1 MAEQQAA
8 LTRGEAQ
15 PMRIW
20 QRMSVQRLVGRALL
34 HAILILLGITFM
46 VPLVWTL
53 STSLKLPG
61 LVFTRPIQWIP
72 DPIRWENYREVWTI
86 LPMHLFIRNTMIISV
101 ASVIGAIIS
110 TSLCGFSFA
119 RLRWPGRN
127 QLFALVVGTM
137 MLPGAV
143 LLVPQF
149 ILFRTLGWI
158 DTFLPLIVPAW
169 LGGGAFYI
177 FLYRQFC
184 SNIPYEMDE
193 AAIMDGAGYFRIYW
207 QIILPLTRP
216 ALITIGLFS
225 FLSHYNDFMGPLIYL
240 NSNRL
245 YTLSLGLRMYQGRF
259 GYDWHWVMAASAITI
274 APVLVIFFVAQE
286 QFISGV
292 QLTGLAG
299 R

>member
-1 MAEQQAA
+1 MAEQQAV
-8 LTRGEAQ
+8 LTRKDPQ

-20 QRMSVQRLVGRALL
+20 QRMSIQRLVGRVFL

-72 DPIRWENYREVWTI
+72 DPVRWENYREVWTI

-193 AAIMDGAGYFRIYW
+193 AAIMDGAGFFRIYW

-225 FLSHYNDFMGPLIYL
+225 FLSHYNDFMGPLIFI
-240 NSNRL
+240 NSL
-245 YTLSLGLRMYQGRF
+245 EKQTLELGLQTFQTLYGT
-259 GYDWHWVMAASAITI
+259 HWELMMAGAVIVVL
-274 APVLVIFFVAQE
+274 PLLVIFFIGQRF
-286 QFISGV
+286 FIQGIV
-292 QLTGLAG
+292 MTGLKG
-299 R
+299 

>member
-1 MAEQQAA
+1 M
-8 LTRGEAQ
+8 
-15 PMRIW
+15 
-20 QRMSVQRLVGRALL
+20 LL

-46 VPLVWTL
+46 VPLLWTL
-53 STSLKLPG
+53 STSFKHPG
-61 LVFTRPIQWIP
+61 QVFTRPIQWIP
-72 DPIRWENYREVWTI
+72 QTLRWSNYQEVWTI
-86 LPMHLFIRNTMIISV
+86 LPMPLFIRNTMVISV
-101 ASVIGAIIS
+101 TALIGTLLS
-110 TSLCGFSFA
+110 TSLCGYSFA
-119 RLRWPGRN
+119 RLRWPGREKV
-127 QLFALVVGTM
+127 FALVIGTM

-149 ILFRTLGWI
+149 VLFRSLGWI
-158 DTFLPLIVPAW
+158 DTFFPLIVPAW

-193 AAIMDGAGYFRIYW
+193 AAIMDGAGYFRIFW

-240 NSNRL
+240 NSNRN

-259 GYDWHWVMAASAITI
+259 GYDWHWVMAASVITV
-274 APVLVIFFVAQE
+274 APVIVIFFLAQE
-286 QFISGV
+286 QFIAGV